1 MRVSIVFGLC
11 FFIFAFAS
19 CSSGQ
24 TRPPS
29 ADFIQKS
36 KKSIIENPKFLVD
49 LDLNRLEENERQYVV
64 FESALKFERENKKK
78 AACDRFKYLGK
89 DKTFPLSQYALIKSL
104 GTCNYLGL
112 QAKLLWNSDLKEVQP
127 HFEKEF
133 LEKSMALALKR
144 EAYDY
149 YVNFGIKYTD
159 SIEIHKDKEKHL
171 KKLLSF
177 TRKKNLK
184 ELQQKVREKLI
195 EVSPRYN
202 KRPKVEDY
210 FAIAKDY
217 SRVRSFKLARAYYKK
232 VFSSSSYKPLERI
245 DAYERYAMT
254 YKLQRQKKKY
264 SWRLEKCT
272 EWIKS
277 QKDWFKDSEVLKK
290 YYELRILSARA
301 QWTVNYRTRA
311 EKNLKSL
318 LGDPYLLP
326 DFIGQANWL
335 LGSISVEKKQ
345 LTKAKEYFEI
355 GFNTEGLEDETLER
369 LSWSQG
375 WAYYLDGNL
384 RKAKDLF
391 YVSSERTKDRDYK
404 NKLIFWQAKILK
416 QIGQPGEASLLF
428 KKLTEI
434 DPYGYYGIAAAMEEK
449 LSLKIPA
456 KNSYDISRSQYP
468 TLDWLVTFELY
479 DQAQDFLKSLGK
491 EIQDSDDVEEILPL
505 YHLARWYEG
514 GIFKFYS
521 IEKEKREEILGDH
534 LPAIFP
540 LAFKDSVLK
549 VSKKTKLPASLIF
562 AIARQESAFN
572 EKVRSW
578 ADAFGLL
585 QLTPEKAK
593 SLARK
598 YKIPYSDYTDLF
610 DVEKN
615 LLLGSLLLNNLA
627 ENNNG
632 QFIPFVASYNAGARP
647 VRSWQKERF
656 RKDPFEFIE
665 MIPYKE
671 TRNYIKLVLRNLSTY
686 KRLLGETWKEEKTF
700 FSSNFTD

>member
-1 MRVSIVFGLC
+1 MRLFLVTSLYLFV
-11 FFIFAFAS
+11 FAFTS

-29 ADFIQKS
+29 KEFVQKN
-36 KKSIIENPKFLVD
+36 KKGIIENPKFLVD

-64 FESALKFERENKKK
+64 FESALNFEKNGKEK

-89 DKTFPLSQYALIKSL
+89 DKTFPLAQYALIRSL
-104 GTCNYLGL
+104 KVCHYLGI
-112 QAKLLWNSDLKEVQP
+112 QAKLLWNGSLKNVEP

-133 LEKSMALALKR
+133 LENSMKLSLKR
-144 EAYDY
+144 EAFDY
-149 YVNFGIKYTD
+149 YLDFGVRYTD

-171 KKLLSF
+171 KGLLRFSKQ
-177 TRKKNLK
+177 KKLK
-184 ELQQKVREKLI
+184 EYEKKVFEKLI
-195 EVSPRYN
+195 SVSPRFN
-202 KRPKVEDY
+202 KSPKVEDY
-210 FAIAKDY
+210 FPIAKDY
-217 SRVRSFKLARAYYKK
+217 ARIRSFKLARAYYKK
-232 VFSSSSYKPLERI
+232 VFNSSNYTPLERI

-254 YKLQRQKKKY
+254 YKLERQKKKY

-272 EWIKS
+272 EWIKK
-277 QKDWFKDSEVLKK
+277 QTAWFKEQEVLKK

-301 QWTVNYRTRA
+301 QWTVNFRSRA
-311 EKNLKSL
+311 EDNLKNL

-326 DFIGQANWL
+326 DFDGQANWL
-335 LGSISVEKKQ
+335 LGSIAIEKKK
-345 LTKAKEYFEI
+345 LEEAKTFFEK
-355 GFNTEGLEDETLER
+355 GFQIEGLEDETLER

-375 WAYYLDGNL
+375 WAYYLEGDF

-391 YVSSERTKDRDYK
+391 YVSSERTKDKDYK
-404 NKLIFWQAKILK
+404 NKLIFWQAKILR
-416 QIGQPGEASLLF
+416 QLGQPGEASILF
-428 KKLTEI
+428 KKLMEE

-449 LSLKIPA
+449 LPLKLPEKRTYNIE
-456 KNSYDISRSQYP
+456 RSPYP

-479 DQAQDFLKSLGK
+479 DLAQDFLKSLGDK
-491 EIQDSDDVEEILPL
+491 IKDSDDVEEILPL

-521 IEKEKREEILGDH
+521 IDKEKREEILDNH

-549 VSKKTKLPASLIF
+549 VSQKTKLPPSLIF

-598 YKIPYSDYTDLF
+598 HRIPYKDYTDLF
-610 DVEKN
+610 DVETN
-615 LLLGSLLLNNLA
+615 LMLGSLLLNNLA

-632 QFIPFVASYNAGARP
+632 QFIPFVASYNAGSLP
-647 VRSWQKERF
+647 VKTWQKKRF
-656 RKDPFEFIE
+656 REDPFEFIE

-671 TRNYIKLVLRNLSTY
+671 TRNYIKLVLRNLATY
-686 KRLLGETWKEEKTF
+686 RRLLGETWKEEKNF
-700 FSSNFTD
+700 FSSSIIN